1 MLFTTNQKKAHDFS
15 RHISLSSGAG
25 SGKTAVLVSRYLRVL
40 LETSAKTSNIVAI
53 TFTEKSAAEL
63 KNRIKHQIDSYLAE
77 GLAPIGLEQIKS
89 EINQSNI
96 STIHSFC
103 SRILQEFPT
112 ESGVPVGFTV
122 IEPFEQRKMLSEAIQ
137 TRMAEIAEDSKK
149 NHNRK
154 DLAVLLRNLG
164 RSKLETMLL
173 RCFEQLNIMGQ
184 IINLYETCPDDSQ
197 IIERWQTA
205 IDNEIFCQVDIQK
218 FIDDLE
224 QLTKYT
230 TGKKA
235 NRVKEIISE
244 LSLDTRL
251 RLEQLRT
258 ASHSILTRSGSISK
272 RDFLG
277 VAAQNSELELLIEQV
292 EVAAKVINML
302 SCTNE
307 TDQFLIKIIRSLLNL
322 FRQTEFQYELQKKQ
336 KYSLDFSD
344 LQIYFRNLLRNNR
357 SIRKQLQQRYQYIM
371 VDEYQ
376 DTNQIQFEILGLLSD
391 NFQSGNLF
399 IVGDPKQ
406 SIYGFRG
413 ADVSVFNQTT
423 GALGDFQKKL
433 NRNFVWRDLQS
444 VTTQYLPATKKEKS
458 GQLSLVDNFRL
469 TRNLV
474 GFVNLVFSYLMKGH
488 PEMPYQPLVW
498 GRKSSLE
505 GKIEVLIGANK
516 RNEDEAEILDENRLI
531 ARRIRHLIA
540 TGILV
545 AQERADRD
553 CRQPIGYKDIA
564 IIIRSRT
571 HLPDIENALLE
582 ESVPYQITGGIGF
595 YQRQEIY
602 DLVNYLHFLEDPT
615 NSLALVGILRSPF
628 FGLSDGDLFSISQV
642 ENVEEFW
649 NKFLV
654 YQSEIASS
662 NTLNYVS
669 KILKSHLSICHR
681 VPISTLIRRIVNET
695 GMIGVL
701 SVGRQGEQKW
711 ANYQKLLQI
720 AREFDKNDNASLSSF
735 LHQLDLLMDT
745 ENQEEQAKTD
755 NELDR
760 VQIMTIHASKG
771 LEFPVVFL
779 PHLSRRLRPEN
790 EPYFHA
796 EYGIGFDVSS
806 KDSKSEFYS
815 EDNLTPAI
823 LNLMKKKATARMI
836 AEEKRLFY
844 VAVTRARDRL
854 ILAGTSQKN
863 SNSLN
868 YLNWLFDALDLHE
881 TPTDFTKVWPVTV
894 TDLEGR
900 DHQFELPIQ
909 FTKHIDLETTNPE
922 TGLVHTL
929 VDLTQSEIDL
939 EPVVTES
946 EERFYTVSALATLA
960 QCETKFYL
968 RHHVIGSDLT
978 DFSVDSANILKNE
991 TGFEN
996 QVQKAFSQ
1004 LRSLRDIE
1012 ILQNQLPS
1020 NVWLHLETFTKS
1032 EIGKAVLDAQNAK
1045 TKMPIQAK
1053 IGSYIVHGMFD
1064 RLYKKT
1070 NGFWSIIQYKI
1081 DALELAPDLSESIDH
1096 LCYNQLQMEL
1106 YAICLHKLYPEQHNV
1121 STTLFFTKT
1130 GEVEVKNFSQLQLKN
1145 LEKKWVCHI
1154 DQLDFSDLNQNHN
1167 HCPNCPYHLSGNCL
1181 MNSI

>member
-25 SGKTAVLVSRYLRVL
+25 SGKTAVLVSRYLRVIL
-40 LETSAKTSNIVAI
+40 DTSAKVSNVVAI
-53 TFTEKSAAEL
+53 TFTEKSASEL
-63 KNRIKHQIDSYLAE
+63 KNRIRHQIDSYLAE
-77 GLAPIGLEQIKS
+77 GLAPICLEQVKS
-89 EINQSNI
+89 EINQANI

-103 SRILQEFPT
+103 SRILREFSN
-112 ESGVPVGFTV
+112 ESGVPVGFSV
-122 IEPFEQRKMLSEAIQ
+122 IEPFQQRKMLSEAIQ
-137 TRMAEIAEDSKK
+137 IRMAEIAESSTKSQ
-149 NHNRK
+149 NRK
-154 DLAVLLRNLG
+154 DLTLLLRHFG
-164 RSKLETMLL
+164 RSKLETVLL
-173 RCFEQLNIMGQ
+173 RCFERLSIMEQ
-184 IINLYETCPDDSQ
+184 IISFYETYSDDSQ
-197 IIERWQTA
+197 IVEQWQTA

-218 FIDDLE
+218 FVNDLE

-235 NRVKEIISE
+235 HLVKEIVSG
-244 LSLDTRL
+244 LSLETRL
-251 RLEQLRT
+251 RLKQLRI

-277 VAAQNSELELLIEQV
+277 VAAQNGELALLVKQV
-292 EVAAKVINML
+292 EVAARVINML
-302 SCTNE
+302 SCTND
-307 TDQFLIKIIRSLLNL
+307 TDQFLVKTIRSLLNL
-322 FRQTEFQYELQKKQ
+322 YRQAELQYELQKKQ

-344 LQIYFRNLLRNNR
+344 LQIYFRNLLRSNH

-376 DTNQIQFEILGLLSD
+376 DTNQIQFEILSLLSD
-391 NFQSGNLF
+391 NFRSGNLF

-423 GALGDFQKKL
+423 EALSDFQKKL
-433 NRNFVWRDLQS
+433 NRDFVWCDLQS
-444 VTTQYLPATKKEKS
+444 VSSQYLPATKKEKS

-474 GFVNLVFSYLMKGH
+474 GFVNLVFSYLMDGH
-488 PEMPYQPLVW
+488 SEMPYQPLVW
-498 GRKSSLE
+498 GRNSSLE
-505 GKIEVLIGANK
+505 GKIEVLIGANE
-516 RNEDEAEILDENRLI
+516 RNEGDNEILEENRLI
-531 ARRIRHLIA
+531 AKRISH
-540 TGILV
+540 LV
-545 AQERADRD
+545 ATEGLVAPERKDRD
-553 CRQPIGYKDIA
+553 CYQQIRYKDIA

-602 DLVNYLHFLEDPT
+602 DLVNYLHFLENPD

-628 FGLSDGDLFSISQV
+628 FGLSDGDLFSISQI
-642 ENVEEFW
+642 ENVEGFW

-654 YQSEIASS
+654 YQSEIEPSS
-662 NTLNYVS
+662 ILNYIS
-669 KILKSHLSICHR
+669 GILKSHLSICHR
-681 VPISTLIRRIVNET
+681 VPISILIRRVVNET

-701 SVGRQGEQKW
+701 SVGKQGEQKW

-720 AREFDKNDNASLSSF
+720 AREFEKNEDASLSSF
-735 LHQLDLLMDT
+735 LHELDSLMDT
-745 ENQEEQAKTD
+745 ENQEEQAKVD
-755 NELDR
+755 HDLDR

-796 EYGIGFDVSS
+796 EYGIGFNVSS
-806 KDSKSEFYS
+806 KDRKSEFYS

-823 LNLMKKKATARMI
+823 LKLMKKKATDRMI

-863 SNSLN
+863 STSLS
-868 YLNWLFDALDLHE
+868 YLNWLFDALGLHE
-881 TPTDFTKVWPVTV
+881 TPADFTKVWPVTV

-900 DHQFELPIQ
+900 DHDFELPIQ
-909 FTKHIDLETTNPE
+909 FTKHIDLETTKSE
-922 TGLVHTL
+922 TGLPHTL
-929 VDLTQSEIDL
+929 VDLTRSEIDL
-939 EPVVTES
+939 KPVVTES
-946 EERFYTVSALATLA
+946 NEQFHTVSALATLA

-968 RHHVIGSDLT
+968 QHHIIGSDLT
-978 DFSVDSANILKNE
+978 DFSVDSTNVLKNK

-1012 ILQNQLPS
+1012 ILQKQLPA
-1020 NVWLHLETFTKS
+1020 NAWLHLETFTKS
-1032 EIGKAVLDAQNAK
+1032 KIGKAALESPNSK
-1045 TKMPIQAK
+1045 IKMPIQAK
-1053 IGSYIVHGMFD
+1053 IGPHIVHGMFD
-1064 RLYKKT
+1064 RLYQEA
-1070 NGFWSIIQYKI
+1070 NGFWSIMQYKT
-1081 DALELAPDLSESIDH
+1081 DAPDLNESIDH
-1096 LCYNQLQMEL
+1096 LCYNRLQMEL
-1106 YAICLHKLYPEQHNV
+1106 YAICLHKLYPEQNNV
-1121 STTLFFTKT
+1121 STTLFLTKT
-1130 GEVEVKNFSQLQLKN
+1130 GEVEVKNFSQIQLKN
-1145 LEKKWVCHI
+1145 LEKKWVCYI
-1154 DQLDFSDLNQNHN
+1154 DQLDLSDLNQNYD
-1167 HCPNCPYHLSGNCL
+1167 HCPNCPYHLAGNCL
-1181 MNSI
+1181 MNPM